1 VLLGGQIMTRSL
13 SGDGALQPDFIKHVD
28 SPSCHGDT
36 STATAQRGF
45 RVHASQHA
53 AGVITAVALVTLPMS
68 SPSQSIF
75 CIVPHAAAADD
86 DDDEDDDKLGCTA
99 APPVAPLC
107 RLISVALSTSA
118 TNTLVAT
125 TNRM

>member
-1 VLLGGQIMTRSL
+1 VLLSGQIMTRSL

-28 SPSCHGDT
+28 SPSCHDDT

-45 RVHASQHA
+45 RVHASQHV

-86 DDDEDDDKLGCTA
+86 DDDKLGCTA
-99 APPVAPLC
+99 PPPVAPLC
-107 RLISVALSTSA
+107 RLISVALSMSA